1 MKQNETF
8 SSRLIL
14 IALVLLSLFFRTP
27 IHAAEYLATDKV
39 TDANTEMMA
48 APLPPAEPEDFSV
61 GNLFR
66 KYARNS
72 KARLVNLDNKVLAR
86 KGGRLYGI
94 DGLTRVMALTLKE
107 PTEEMVLDVT
117 RTIETDKQGSDDIQE
132 VFAQGYLI
140 SAYYRLSQLQSES
153 VYLLYRYDIERNRI
167 TLIYLQG
174 RINNRQLLNMLHKK

>member
-1 MKQNETF
+1 MKHNETF
-8 SSRLIL
+8 SYRLIL
-14 IALVLLSLFFRTP
+14 IALVLLLMLFRFP
-27 IHAAEYLATDKV
+27 IHAAEHFTVDKQP
-39 TDANTEMMA
+39 DANMEMEA
-48 APLPPAEPEDFSV
+48 APLLPVEPEDFSV

-72 KARLVNLDNKVLAR
+72 KTQLVNLDNKVLAR

-94 DGLTRVMALTLKE
+94 DGLTRVVALTLKE

-117 RTIETDKQGSDDIQE
+117 RTIETDKRGSDDIQE

-140 SAYYRLSQLQSES
+140 SAYYRLSMLQNES
-153 VYLLYRYDIERNRI
+153 VYLLYRYDIERNQI